1 MQGRLRHEKISVEIE
16 TRCAY
21 CGQELHLI
29 LDSELKW
36 SIKETGAV
44 PLLFVPEVDWGH
56 FEGSNI
62 IHDY

>member
-1 MQGRLRHEKISVEIE
+1 M
-16 TRCAY
+16 
-21 CGQELHLI
+21 

-44 PLLFVPEVDWGH
+44 PLLFIPEVDWGH